1 MLCFSIMYR
10 GGVVQI
16 HTATYRA
23 LTITSA
29 SIHVCVGLY
38 NMLDASYLRGSEL
51 ISCWQSQ
58 SHIVP
63 YCHFHWREVRG
74 RRGVRGCA
82 VTHSEPLQNLS
93 VTHVHWL
100 ARLGTCLK
108 YFVHFQAQEFSHG
121 GWFLWLYPK
130 FEVETTLTWYFI
142 DGGKDRSAGGWVVGR
157 APRLFVEP
165 EGKGAGWRVGC
176 LAETQHLC
184 CTGLH
189 GQVQESCREMV
200 NFDDFVWQPPEVKLI
215 RVTLPDTTGIGHSC
229 VSVLLQ

>member
-1 MLCFSIMYR
+1 MYR
-10 GGVVQI
+10 GCVVQI
-16 HTATYRA
+16 YSYIQS
-23 LTITSA
+23 LDL
-29 SIHVCVGLY
+29 HVCIDSCLCGFIK
-38 NMLDASYLRGSEL
+38 MLDASYLRGSEL

-58 SHIVP
+58 SHIFP

-93 VTHVHWL
+93 VTHAHVL

-108 YFVHFQAQEFSHG
+108 YLEHFQAQEFSHG
-121 GWFLWLYPK
+121 EWFLWLYPE

-142 DGGKDRSAGGWVVGR
+142 DGGKDRSAGGRVVGR

-165 EGKGAGWRVGC
+165 EGKGAGWRVGR

-184 CTGLH
+184 GTGLH
-189 GQVQESCREMV
+189 GQVQQSCRERT
-200 NFDDFVWQPPEVKLI
+200 NQLHFIKFAI
-215 RVTLPDTTGIGHSC
+215 
-229 VSVLLQ
+229 LLRTFLCNSKDSKQRK